1 MLRKFFFTILLS
13 LGLWHVSSS
22 GYMLAKA
29 ELSQYLIQSAWQQ
42 TLKDGKHHK
51 PWSWADTYPI
61 LEMKIPR
68 LNQSNYILAGSSGR
82 NLAFSVTHMS
92 QSGLLGENKTMVLS
106 GHRDSHFSY
115 LKNLKVG
122 DKIIIKD
129 TDNTMVYTM
138 TKARVIDSTMHKI
151 NILNKNELLLTSC
164 YPFDAL
170 SAGGNLKYVVYAS
183 PVS

>member
-1 MLRKFFFTILLS
+1 MLRKSFFIILLA

-29 ELSQYLIQSAWQQ
+29 GLSQYLIQSAWQQ
-42 TLKDGKHHK
+42 TLKDGKQHK

-68 LNQSNYILAGSSGR
+68 LNQKNYILAGSSGR

-129 TDNTMVYTM
+129 IDKAIIYKVTM
-138 TKARVIDSTMHKI
+138 ARVIDSSKHDI
-151 NILNKNELLLTSC
+151 SILNKNELLLTSC
-164 YPFDAL
+164 YPFNAL
-170 SAGGNLKYVVYAS
+170 SAGGNLRYVVYAN